1 MNKTLSKGETLTI
14 GLMTF
19 ALFLG
24 AGNMIFP
31 PALGQSAGTNIWI
44 AAAGFLIT
52 AVGLPLLGIIAIAR
66 SGGDL
71 QQLSKRVHPLFG
83 IIFTATVYLALGPF
97 FGIPRT
103 GTVAFEIGVTPF
115 LPEHLNNEG
124 LPLFLYTIIYFGIT
138 FLVALNP
145 TKLVDRIGKFL
156 TPLLL
161 LILVVIGMAGIMNPV
176 GTFSSPTA
184 AYEEPFFKGF
194 IEGYLT
200 MDAIAALVFGIVVIH
215 AIQARGVTNR
225 NEITSVTI
233 KAGLIAAI
241 GLSVV
246 YLTLSYLGAT
256 SRTILGEAA
265 NGGEILAGLAYHLF
279 GFSGNILLGLAIT
292 FACLTT
298 SVGLVSAAGE
308 YFHQLMPRFSYKLL
322 IFIFTC
328 FSMVIANIGLTQ
340 LISMTIPVLIAIY
353 PIAISLI
360 ALSFFDRLFKG
371 HAEVY
376 RGGVIGA
383 ALISIFDGLAAA
395 GVKIDILNNILTMLP
410 LSQQGISWLLP
421 SIIGAVIG
429 YMIAAARPAA
439 KHTPANT

>member
-1 MNKTLSKGETLTI
+1 MNKHLSKRETLTI

-31 PALGQSAGTNIWI
+31 PALGQAAGTNIWM
-44 AAAGFLIT
+44 ASAGFLIT
-52 AVGLPLLGIIAIAR
+52 AVGLPLLGIIAIAK

-71 QQLSKRVHPLFG
+71 QQLAKRVHPIFG
-83 IIFTATVYLALGPF
+83 IIFTAAVYLALGPF

-115 LPEHLNNEG
+115 LPEHLNPEG
-124 LPLFLYTIIYFGIT
+124 LPLFLYTLLYFGIT

-145 TKLVDRIGKFL
+145 AKLVDRIGKFL

-161 LILVVIGMAGIMNPV
+161 LILSVIVIAGIVNPI
-176 GTFSSPTA
+176 GTVSKPTE
-184 AYEEPFFKGF
+184 AYKEPFFKGF

-215 AIQARGVTNR
+215 AIQARGVTDR
-225 NEITSVTI
+225 KEITSITT
-233 KAGLIAAI
+233 KAGFIAAV
-241 GLSVV
+241 GLSFV
-246 YLTLSYLGAT
+246 YFTLSYLGAT
-256 SRTILGEAA
+256 SRSALGEAS
-265 NGGEILAGLAYHLF
+265 NGGEILAGLAHLLF

-308 YFHQLMPRFSYKLL
+308 YFHQLMPRLSYKLL
-322 IFIFTC
+322 IFIFTF
-328 FSMVIANIGLTQ
+328 FSMIIANIGLTQ
-340 LISMTIPVLIAIY
+340 LISMTVPVLIAIY

-360 ALSFFDRLFKG
+360 SLSFFDPLFKG
-371 HAEVY
+371 YTEVY
-376 RGGVIGA
+376 RGGIIGA
-383 ALISIFDGLAAA
+383 AFISIVDGLTA
-395 GVKIDILNNILTMLP
+395 GGFQLELINNIL
-410 LSQQGISWLLP
+410 LSFPFSEQGIGWIMP
-421 SIIGAVIG
+421 SVLGAVIG
-429 YMIAAARPAA
+429 YIIAITRSSA
-439 KHTPANT
+439 KHAPANT